1 MRSFQIG
8 LQAAMLLAAPGLLWA
23 SEHLDGDEALK
34 QTVSLEGLS
43 GISLVFAQAYNQS
56 PWLYAVC
63 CTATM
68 AVVGVSIALL
78 ADVILKTMGMQVGKI
93 EHKE

>member
-1 MRSFQIG
+1 MWNLRIG
-8 LQAAMLLAAPGLLWA
+8 LAAVILLAVPALAAA
-23 SEHLDGDEALK
+23 SEHLDGPEALEK
-34 QTVSLEGLS
+34 TIPLEGLT
-43 GISLVFAQAYNQS
+43 GMSLVFAQAYNQS